1 MKRLALILAL
11 SALSTPAWSAD
22 WTPYLKGM
30 KDNCNTSSINT
41 LLEKVSVDWE
51 KKTYNTSKLPKQL
64 RADIVKYDFD
74 NGKFILK
81 NATAFGHPLT
91 AITSH
96 EEGDSWGFGL
106 GFANQNFMSI
116 LPQFSVSDGKITEK
130 AGSSNKYWVSI
141 GTYVGDVGD
150 DDNYKYVSQESHVL
164 PYYKG
169 ADSEILFAS
178 WYLRDLNNK
187 DAWMHSDPSQ
197 KKELGAT
204 YNKLNPKFKQHQLP
218 ILQKFLKKQKNN
230 PELVL
235 ETYTITPTGYRIRTD
250 QSVSELRFDKQSKT
264 IGCVGYF
271 YGDIILP
278 DYS

>member
-30 KDNCNTSSINT
+30 KDSCDTSSINA
-41 LLEKVSVDWE
+41 LLFKDG
-51 KKTYNTSKLPKQL
+51 TYDTSNLPKKL
-64 RADIVKYDFD
+64 RADIVKYDD
-74 NGKFILK
+74 DGKIILK

-96 EEGDSWGFGL
+96 EDADAGGFGL
-106 GFANQNFMSI
+106 TFANQKFMSI
-116 LPQFSVSDGKITEK
+116 LPQFSISDGKITEK

-141 GTYVGDVGD
+141 GTHVVD

-169 ADSEILFAS
+169 ADSEMLFAS
-178 WYLRDLNNK
+178 WYLKDLNDK
-187 DAWMHSDPSQ
+187 DSWLNSEPSS
-197 KKELGAT
+197 KKRFQAT

-230 PELVL
+230 PELMI

-264 IGCVGYF
+264 IDCVGYF